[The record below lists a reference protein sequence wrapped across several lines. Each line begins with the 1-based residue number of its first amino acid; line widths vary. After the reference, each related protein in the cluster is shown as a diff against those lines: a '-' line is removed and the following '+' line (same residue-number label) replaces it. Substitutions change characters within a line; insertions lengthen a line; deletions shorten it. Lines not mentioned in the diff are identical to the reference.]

1 MSMMDDDYDFGA
13 WITEDL
19 KEHYKDLK
27 KRREREETYTERA
40 DINKIMLKISNE
52 ILSRERNS

>member
-1 MSMMDDDYDFGA
+1 MDDDYDFGA